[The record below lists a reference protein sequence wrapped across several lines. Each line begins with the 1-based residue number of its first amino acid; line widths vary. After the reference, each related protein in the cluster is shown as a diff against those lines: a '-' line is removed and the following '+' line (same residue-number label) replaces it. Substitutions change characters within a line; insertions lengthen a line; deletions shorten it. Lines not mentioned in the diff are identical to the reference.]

1 MRQFNIVVFAIIMIF
16 FAGGCSPK
24 NKKVKVDLTNT
35 DWSVCKSGDEKKYPA
50 EIPGCIH
57 TDLMNSGVIEDPFYR
72 TNDLDVQWI
81 DKEDWVYT
89 TSFIADKA
97 MMSKNNVDIVFEG
110 IDTFADVFIN
120 DSLVGKTKNMFRT
133 WKWDIKPYLK
143 QGGNSLKVYIH
154 SPIKKGIELYDSYD
168 FVYNATFL
176 DQSEIGGVGD
186 KKVAAHMRKAQYQ
199 FGWDWGPRLV
209 TSGIWKPVYIKAFN
223 DVSIEHVA
231 FSTTKIQQNK
241 AIVKM
246 QANCLSDDNQQAQ
259 ARVFINNTLYAEKTI
274 SLNKGENNFMDTII
288 IENPDLWWPRGHGE
302 QPMYN
307 AKLEVTTKKTRAMKE
322 ETFGIRTV
330 ELVREKDNQKTSLF
344 HHPDSSGVSI
354 YFKINGKPVF
364 AKGANI
370 IPLDNFVTR
379 PSKAKYDSV
388 IQDALDAN
396 MNMLRVW
403 GGGIY
408 EYDYFY
414 DRCSEEGILVWQ
426 DFMFA
431 CKMYPG
437 NQKMLNNIAH
447 EVKDNVIRLR
457 NQPSVVLW
465 CGNNEILGAWFNWGW
480 SKQIEEKYGKETAD
494 RIWNEYK
501 AIFHETIPNT
511 LDSLN
516 VDEPYWSSSPSA
528 GMGNLETLDNGD
540 MHYWGVFWGNDTFE
554 DYRKM
559 TGRFMSEYGF
569 QSFPAMH
576 SLKKF
581 ALPQDLHADSEVM
594 LSHQRSM
601 HKHDNIMKWYNMYY
615 PKAKDFESFVYASQV
630 LQAKGMKIAM
640 ESHRAAMPYCMG
652 SLYWQLNDCWPAV
665 SWSSVDFYG
674 RWKAFHYLTK
684 KAYQPLIIVPLVKN
698 NQLSVKVVSDSTQ
711 TVKAKVV
718 VKTLTFSGDV
728 RFNKELNVELPANT
742 STQVLKIDK
751 EQLNVKNQ
759 ENSSLIYVELLTPDG
774 IQLADN
780 SWYFKKYKELEMPV
794 ADVKYSIKKVSNN
807 KFEIKLET
815 NALAKAVYIK
825 IDADKFKLSD
835 NFFDMMPESVKTVE
849 LTGAFT
855 TESLKNKL
863 TVHTLI
869 ENFE

>member
-1 MRQFNIVVFAIIMIF
+1 MKVYYYLILNSLLVLLLN
-16 FAGGCSPK
+16 GCSSK
-24 NKKVKVDLTNT
+24 DNEMKVDLTKNK
-35 DWSVCKSGDEKKYPA
+35 WEVNKNGSSESYAAQV
-50 EIPGCIH
+50 PGCIH
-57 TDLMNSGVIEDPFYR
+57 TDLLKNNVIDPPFYR

-89 TSFIADKA
+89 TSFLVDKA
-97 MMSKNNVDIVFEG
+97 VLSKNNVDIVFEG

-133 WKWDIKPYLK
+133 WKWDIKHHLK
-143 QGGNSLKVYIH
+143 PGENSLKVYIH
-154 SPIKKGIELYDSYD
+154 SPIEKGIELYDSYD

-186 KKVAAHMRKAQYQ
+186 KKVAAYMRKAQYQ

-209 TSGIWKPVYIKAFN
+209 TSGIWKPVYIQAFN

-241 AIVKM
+241 ATLKM
-246 QANCLSDDNQQAQ
+246 QASCLSDIDQEAQ
-259 ARVFINNTLYAEKTI
+259 ARIFINNKLYTEKAIQLKKGKNSYIDTLTV
-274 SLNKGENNFMDTII
+274 
-288 IENPDLWWPRGHGE
+288 ENPDLWWPKGHGN
-302 QPMYN
+302 QPLYQG
-307 AKLEVTTKKTRAMKE
+307 KLEIIAQRAKSTQV

-330 ELVREKDNQKTSLF
+330 ELVREKDNRTNSLF
-344 HHPDSSGVSI
+344 YHPDSTGISM
-354 YFKINGKPVF
+354 YLKINGKPIF

-437 NQKMLNNIAH
+437 NQEMLNNIAH

-480 SKQIEEKYGKETAD
+480 SKQIEEEYGKETAD

-511 LDSLN
+511 LDSLM
-516 VDEPYWSSSPSA
+516 VEEPYWSSSPSA
-528 GMGNLETLDNGD
+528 GMGNLETQDNGD
-540 MHYWGVFWGNDTFE
+540 MHFWGVFWGNNTFE
-554 DYRKM
+554 DYREVV
-559 TGRFMSEYGF
+559 GRFMSEYGF
-569 QSFPAMH
+569 QSFPAVR

-581 ALPQDLHADSEVM
+581 ALDKDMSKDSEVM

-615 PKAKDFESFVYASQV
+615 PEAKDFESFVYASQV
-630 LQAKGMKIAM
+630 LQADGMKIAM

-652 SLYWQLNDCWPAV
+652 TLYWQLNDCWPAI
-665 SWSSVDFYG
+665 SWSSVDYYG
-674 RWKAFHYLTK
+674 NWKAFHYVTK
-684 KAYQPLIIVPLVKN
+684 KAYQPVIVVPEVKQ
-698 NQLSVKVVSDSTQ
+698 NQLTVKVVSDSL
-711 TVKAKVV
+711 KPFDAKLV
-718 VKTLTFSGDV
+718 VKGITFKGDV
-728 RFNKELNVELPANT
+728 LYKKMLDVDVTANT
-742 STQVLKIDK
+742 STEVFTIEKS
-751 EQLNVKNQ
+751 QLNLKNL
-759 ENSSLIYVELLTPDG
+759 ENSSLVSVELFNDKG
-774 IQLADN
+774 IKLADN
-780 SWYFKKYKELEMPV
+780 IWYFKRFKNLDMPTPKV
-794 ADVKYSIKKVSNN
+794 DHSIQQVSNN
-807 KFEIKLET
+807 LFEIKVST
-815 NALAKAVYIK
+815 DVLAKAVFIK
-825 IDADKFKLSD
+825 IKDSKFRLSD
-835 NFFDMMPESVKTVE
+835 NYFDLLPGTSKTVI
-849 LTGAFT
+849 LKGDFT
-855 TESLKNKL
+855 LESLKSKL
-863 TVHTLI
+863 TIHTLI
-869 ENFE
+869 ENFK